1 VVLDTSS
8 IISVSCGGNM
18 LVLIRDVNFPESDI
32 RKKVPEGLVTGL
44 ESQGI
49 NGNMYAEPAQ
59 CNQL

>member
-1 VVLDTSS
+1 
-8 IISVSCGGNM
+8 M